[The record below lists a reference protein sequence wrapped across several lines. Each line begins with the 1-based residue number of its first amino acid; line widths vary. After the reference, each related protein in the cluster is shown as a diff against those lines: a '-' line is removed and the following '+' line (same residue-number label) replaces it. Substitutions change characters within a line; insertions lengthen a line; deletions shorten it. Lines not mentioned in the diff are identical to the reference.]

1 MATPREGLDTLRSMA
16 EDDRLA
22 QLCRSYDVV
31 LLTVFGSVLHED
43 GSPRDLDIA
52 VAFESGTDPDL
63 FGLVDTLMDV
73 TKVGSVDVMD
83 LGRASIVAKDQA
95 LSLGEPLYEAA
106 DGLYANQQIAA
117 ALRRMDTDWLRRL
130 DLELMAS
137 GRQSWSLDA

>member
-1 MATPREGLDTLRSMA
+1 
-16 EDDRLA
+16 
-22 QLCRSYDVV
+22 
-31 LLTVFGSVLHED
+31 
-43 GSPRDLDIA
+43 
-52 VAFESGTDPDL
+52 
-63 FGLVDTLMDV
+63 MDV